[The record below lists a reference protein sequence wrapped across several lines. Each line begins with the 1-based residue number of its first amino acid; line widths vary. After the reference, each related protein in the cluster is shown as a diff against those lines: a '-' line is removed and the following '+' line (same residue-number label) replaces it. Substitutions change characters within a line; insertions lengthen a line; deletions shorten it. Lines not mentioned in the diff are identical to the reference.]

1 MDKWP
6 PDGPIKPKK
15 RNNPGKHSLPRVSK
29 STQKIKHFVDKVF
42 DKKQP
47 LIKPEKV
54 KKEKQP
60 KDKNRY
66 KWEKNYHT
74 DTRPRIRDEEGEKW
88 IKNPDY
94 GITRQR
100 GKKKGPGDKKPGTT
114 KWKISSYGKDK
125 ANYHQPD
132 YPGVRKKKVTTTRNE
147 EGEWEQ
153 KSVTRYKR
161 RHSGYLS
168 LSRTDQ
174 DGKHIEGSWMSF
186 PTRKELKAYNKE
198 SKAKGQETFR
208 AVRKTKSYDDLWG
221 SGSMRQK
228 KKLPP
233 GKDSYTKT
241 YHRGKLRPT
250 IKYY

>member
-1 MDKWP
+1 MSKWP
-6 PDGPIKPKK
+6 PDGPIRPKK
-15 RNNPGKHSLPRVSK
+15 RNNPGKHSLVRVPRHE
-29 STQKIKHFVDKVF
+29 QKLKHFVSKVF

-47 LIKPEKV
+47 LIKPDKV

-66 KWEKNYHT
+66 KWEDHYHT
-74 DTRPRIRDEEGEKW
+74 DTSKKIGGET
-88 IKNPDY
+88 NPDY

-100 GKKKGPGDKKPGTT
+100 GKTKGPGSRNVGTT

-132 YPGVRKKKVTTTRNE
+132 YPGVRKKKVTTTRNT

-153 KSVTRYKR
+153 KSTTRYKR
-161 RHSGYLS
+161 SHSGYMN
-168 LSRTDQ
+168 LSRKDK
-174 DGKHIEGSWMSF
+174 DGRRIKDTVISF
-186 PTRKELKAYNKE
+186 PSRKELKAFNKE
-198 SKAKGQETFR
+198 SKTKGQETFR
-208 AVRKTKSYDDLWG
+208 AVRKEKSYDDIWG

-233 GKDSYTKT
+233 GKDSYVKT
-241 YHRGKLRPT
+241 YYRGKLKPT

>member
-29 STQKIKHFVDKVF
+29 STQKIKHFIDKVF

-74 DTRPRIRDEEGEKW
+74 DTRPKIRNEEGK
-88 IKNPDY
+88 KVDNPDY
-94 GITRQR
+94 SVTRQR
-100 GKKKGPGDKKPGTT
+100 GKKKGPGYKQEGTT
-114 KWKISSYGKDK
+114 KWKISSFRKNKG
-125 ANYHQPD
+125 NYHLPD
-132 YPGVRKKKVTTTRNE
+132 YPGVRTKRVTTTTNK
-147 EGEWEQ
+147 EGDWEQ
-153 KSVTRYKR
+153 KEVTRYKR
-161 RHSGYLS
+161 SQSGYGHLA
-168 LSRTDQ
+168 RTDK
-174 DGKHIEGSWMSF
+174 DGKLIEGSYMEF

-208 AVRKTKSYDDLWG
+208 AVRKTKSYDDIFG
-221 SGSMRQK
+221 SGTMRQK

-233 GKDSYTKT
+233 GKNTYIKT
-241 YHRGKLRPT
+241 YYRGKLRPT

>member
-29 STQKIKHFVDKVF
+29 STQKIKHFVSKVF
-42 DKKQP
+42 DIKQP

-54 KKEKQP
+54 KKEKKP

-66 KWEKNYHT
+66 KWEDYYHT
-74 DTRPRIRDEEGEKW
+74 DTNKTTWGNKP
-88 IKNPDY
+88 NPDY

-100 GKKKGPGDKKPGTT
+100 GKTKGPGDKKPGTT

-132 YPGVRKKKVTTTRNE
+132 YPGVRKKKVTTNRNE

-161 RHSGYLS
+161 SHSGYMT
-168 LSRTDQ
+168 LSRKDK
-174 DGKHIEGSWMSF
+174 DGHRIKGTEIGF
-186 PTRKELKAYNKE
+186 PSRKELKTFNKE

-208 AVRKTKSYDDLWG
+208 AVRKEKTYDNLWD

-233 GKDSYTKT
+233 GKDSYVKT
-241 YHRGKLRPT
+241 YYRGKLRPT